1 MENLELLVKLASFGT
16 AGVCVLAIFLIG
28 TSLVRLSNDTPEWKA
43 KLMGKF
49 MNTCII
55 IAIICTISG
64 SANAYFNQN
73 KIERAREDFAEVL
86 NKYQTEVEQLETKKE
101 QLNSE
106 IQDLQES
113 INQSSSADP
122 EVKERVELIKNRVDQ
137 LQMTP
142 RNEVIRDLRPS
153 GRIRKID

>member
-28 TSLVRLSNDTPEWKA
+28 TSLVRLGNDTPEWKA

-73 KIERAREDFAEVL
+73 KIARAREDFTEVL
-86 NKYQTEVEQLETKKE
+86 NKYEEEVEQLEGKKK
-101 QLNSE
+101 QLNEE
-106 IQDLQES
+106 IQSLQRSLER
-113 INQSSSADP
+113 SSSTDP
-122 EVKERVELIKNRVDQ
+122 EVKEQVKSLKSRVDQ

-142 RNEVIRDLRPS
+142 RDEVIKNLKPS
-153 GRIRKID
+153 NRIRKIK